1 MRVDNGGPKC
11 YDMVIGALC
20 GGILLGMTIGY
31 VFQPSPEPVTLVRT
45 VEVGVAV
52 PWDSIQC
59 AMLED
64 WR

>member
-1 MRVDNGGPKC
+1 
-11 YDMVIGALC
+11 MVVAALC

-31 VFQPSPEPVTLVRT
+31 VFQPRPEPVTLVRT